1 MPVKFSNMG
10 TLYIVATPIGNLQ
23 DSTLRA
29 LETLEKADYIAC
41 EDTRVSKNLIKHYFK
56 ENEQNMLEKLFSYY
70 EENELQKTPQVINLL
85 LNGKNVALI
94 SDAGTPTISDPGFK
108 LVREC
113 IKIGIK
119 VVPIPGPSSVIAALV
134 TSGLPTDRFTFL
146 GFLPQKK
153 GHRLKILE
161 KTREV
166 QKILNSTVIV
176 FESPHKIITTLREI
190 RQVFGNIDITVSREL
205 TKIHEEIKCETID
218 NVIESSK
225 NHNIKGEITILFN
238 LK

>member
-1 MPVKFSNMG
+1 MDEKYQSEVFNS
-10 TLYIVATPIGNLQ
+10 TE
-23 DSTLRA
+23 DSGKRP
-29 LETLEKADYIAC
+29 Y
-41 EDTRVSKNLIKHYFK
+41 LI
-56 ENEQNMLEKLFSYY
+56 SYY
-70 EENELQKTPQVINLL
+70 EQNETLRIPEIINAL
-85 LNGKNVALI
+85 KNDLDVALV
-94 SDAGTPTISDPGFK
+94 SDAGTPLISDPGFK

-205 TKIHEEIKCETID
+205 TKIHEEIKCGTID